1 MTFAPAM
8 ASGLYWQPGLRMA
21 WGEVAAV
28 AGAGNDGDEGQH
40 RLRRFRGRILLSA
53 GLALLVLM
61 GLTLFADSRKLAEAL
76 AGFHWPLLAP
86 ILLLTSFNYAL
97 RFIKWQYYLR
107 RIGIT
112 ALPTPLSARIFFA
125 NFTMAMTPGKVGEVF
140 KSLLL
145 REAIGTPIAVSAPII
160 LVERLT
166 DGIAML
172 FLASVG
178 LIIFRYGVPVFA
190 TIAALGALGFL
201 LLQQRRLIRHLIDA
215 GERFRLIAR
224 FTRQMHAF
232 YDSTYALLR
241 PAPLLF
247 ATALGLISWLGE
259 CVAFFLV
266 LNGLGFAGTP
276 RLFMTATFVLAASTL
291 IGSVSLLPGGL
302 GVAEIGMTAMLLALI
317 TEPLMTHDV
326 AVAATLLIRFCTL
339 WFGVA
344 LGSVALTTVRGLF
357 YGQKRAAK
365 ALASASPG
373 D

>member
-1 MTFAPAM
+1 MTATT
-8 ASGLYWQPGLRMA
+8 
-21 WGEVAAV
+21 
-28 AGAGNDGDEGQH
+28 NDGAAGQH
-40 RLRRFRGRILLSA
+40 WLRSVRGRILLSV
-53 GLALLVLM
+53 GFALLVLM
-61 GLTLFADSRKLAEAL
+61 GLTLFADSRKLADAL
-76 AGFHWPLLAP
+76 RGFRWPLLAP

-97 RFIKWQYYLR
+97 RFVKWQYYLR
-107 RIGIT
+107 RVGIT
-112 ALPTPLSARIFFA
+112 DLPTRLSARIFFA

-145 REAIGTPIAVSAPII
+145 REAIGTPIALSAPII

-172 FLASVG
+172 VLASTG

-190 TIAALGALGFL
+190 TIAALGLLGFL
-201 LLQQRRLIRHLIDA
+201 LLQQQRLIRRIIDA
-215 GERFRLIAR
+215 GEGFRLIAK
-224 FTRQMHAF
+224 FTHHLHTF

-247 ATALGLISWLGE
+247 ATITGLISWLGE

-266 LNGLGFAGTP
+266 LSGLGFAGTP
-276 RLFMTATFVLAASTL
+276 RLFLTAMFVLAASTL

-302 GVAEIGMTAMLLALI
+302 GAAEIGMTAMLLALI
-317 TEPLMTHDV
+317 TDPLMTHDV

-344 LGSVALTTVRGLF
+344 LGVVALMTVRGLL
-357 YGQKRAAK
+357 GGRDRLAK
-365 ALASASPG
+365 EALAGTSPG

>member
-1 MTFAPAM
+1 MTVPA
-8 ASGLYWQPGLRMA
+8 SEGGTEQHWLRS
-21 WGEVAAV
+21 V
-28 AGAGNDGDEGQH
+28 
-40 RLRRFRGRILLSA
+40 RGRILVSV
-53 GLALLVLM
+53 GFALLVLM
-61 GLTLFADSRKLAEAL
+61 GLTLFADSRKLADAL
-76 AGFHWPLLAP
+76 RAFHWPLLVP

-97 RFIKWQYYLR
+97 RFVKWQYYLR

-112 ALPTPLSARIFFA
+112 ELSAGLSARIFFA
-125 NFTMAMTPGKVGEVF
+125 NFTMAITPGKVGEVF

-145 REAIGTPIAVSAPII
+145 REAVGTPIAVSAPII

-172 FLASVG
+172 FLASTG

-190 TIAALGALGFL
+190 TIAVLGVLGFL
-201 LLQQRRLIRHLIDA
+201 LLQQQRLIRRMIDA
-215 GERFRLIAR
+215 GERFRLIAT
-224 FTRQMHAF
+224 FTHQIHAF

-247 ATALGLISWLGE
+247 ATVTGLVSWLGE

-266 LNGLGFAGTP
+266 LVGLGFAGTP
-276 RLFMTATFVLAASTL
+276 RLFLTAMFVLAASTL

-302 GVAEIGMTAMLLALI
+302 GAAEIGMTAMLLALI
-317 TEPLMTHDV
+317 TAPLMTHDV

-344 LGSVALTTVRGLF
+344 LGVVALMTVRGLL
-357 YGQKRAAK
+357 GGRKRRAR
-365 ALASASPG
+365 ALASTSPG

>member
-1 MTFAPAM
+1 
-8 ASGLYWQPGLRMA
+8 
-21 WGEVAAV
+21 VATVTV
-28 AGAGNDGDEGQH
+28 ATNGAAGQH
-40 RLRRFRGRILLSA
+40 WLRSVRGRILLSV
-53 GLALLVLM
+53 GFALLVLM
-61 GLTLFADSRKLAEAL
+61 GLTLFADSRKLADAL
-76 AGFHWPLLAP
+76 RGFHWPLLVP

-107 RIGIT
+107 RVGIT
-112 ALPTPLSARIFFA
+112 ELPARLSARIFFA

-172 FLASVG
+172 ALASTG

-190 TIAALGALGFL
+190 TIAALGLLGFL
-201 LLQQRRLIRHLIDA
+201 LLQQQRLIRHIINA
-215 GERFRLIAR
+215 GDRFRLIAK
-224 FTRQMHAF
+224 FTHHLHAF

-247 ATALGLISWLGE
+247 ATVTGLISWLGE

-266 LNGLGFAGTP
+266 LSGLGFASTP
-276 RLFMTATFVLAASTL
+276 RLFLTAMFVLAASTL

-302 GVAEIGMTAMLLALI
+302 GAAEIGMTAMLLALI
-317 TEPLMTHDV
+317 TDPLMTHDV

-344 LGSVALTTVRGLF
+344 LGVVALTTVRGLL
-357 YGQKRAAK
+357 GGRNRRTKE
-365 ALASASPG
+365 ALVGTSPG